1 VSLQITILKVLA
13 GQPKERASTEYLSR
27 YVSVLMASGA
37 DWADRTKRWAARA
50 PKLDIIKDSF
60 VVRDH
65 LGWRITEDGRRFL
78 ASLDAPVAATPEVLE
93 AATPEVLE
101 RDAASAPVGE
111 TTQVRHLRLVVDNGK
126 QAA

>member
-13 GQPKERASTEYLSR
+13 GQPEERASTEDLSR
-27 YVSVLMASGA
+27 YVSVLMSSGA

-60 VVRDH
+60 VVRDRR
-65 LGWRITEDGRRFL
+65 GWRITEHGRRFL
-78 ASLDAPVAATPEVLE
+78 ASLDAAVATAPEVLE
-93 AATPEVLE
+93 AAAPEVLE
-101 RDAASAPVGE
+101 TGTAPASFGE
-111 TTQVRHLRLVVDNGK
+111 TKQIRHLRLVVDNGK